1 MTQIQTAG
9 KCKVIVEYKPLPRCY
24 CVATSCRVRWL
35 TVISLNFS
43 SRFFITATRPE
54 GRVPWAA
61 FCFFHSLILSL
72 WRYRVP
78 SLTCVCRWLLFLY
91 AIIYIYICR
100 YTCFGWFACF
110 LTASDFHTKCMQL
123 LVGLI
128 FCKLVAISNWCFT
141 VLLRDC
147 VWCMVFW
154 SGPLRPEDSSRQA
167 SSPEARGQQQAGIP
181 T

>member
-1 MTQIQTAG
+1 MEDLICYSFFSSPHGPATQLCPGRRGTAPFWRCPSHKFPAAKWQRFKPTG
-9 KCKVIVEYKPLPRCY
+9 KCKVIAEYKPLPRCY
-24 CVATSCRVRWL
+24 CVAPSCRVRWL
-35 TVISLNFS
+35 TMISLNFS

-72 WRYRVP
+72 WRYRIP
-78 SLTCVCRWLLFLY
+78 SLTCVCKWLLFLY
-91 AIIYIYICR
+91 AIFLYIYICR

-128 FCKLVAISNWCFT
+128 FCKLVAISN
-141 VLLRDC
+141 
-147 VWCMVFW
+147 
-154 SGPLRPEDSSRQA
+154 
-167 SSPEARGQQQAGIP
+167 
-181 T
+181 